1 MFDIGNIGASV
12 TVIVSILRQPFSV
25 YSWLMFVSLFAG
37 PAAAFAQSASGC
49 STFPAER
56 VSLAPGQPSS
66 HTIGAVP
73 LPTGA
78 KLLMRMAADGEGA
91 GQGGITVSEGGETEV
106 PVIAGAAP
114 QETLFTVPQDGF
126 YALEFHSDGTAPLTF
141 EVQCE
146 TVAASFSP
154 SASPEAFVN
163 RRTGRLLAET
173 PAQIN
178 LGRRGNKPDTLDK
191 AIKHTV
197 ILDDEGQPTR
207 LSVATSLQ
215 NLAAAE
221 GRELADSKFDFWVEG
236 RVSQFKQK
244 FNDNGIRYK
253 AEGSAGAVN
262 LGADYLVKP
271 GLLIGAL
278 AQFDQYR
285 EDYDAFSTTSS
296 SQGVLFGPYA
306 SYRIASGLVLDAQV
320 AWGDSGNTSEL
331 PDGTQVD
338 FETERQLLRGRL
350 TGTRQLLGL
359 QFTPTAALSV
369 IEDRFANPEEFTE
382 ESGSFSGHLGLGST
396 VSYRFNL
403 DDGSFVQPKAGLSTG
418 WTLES
423 LDAFAIDD
431 GKFSNTA
438 GAKAEAGVTLGT
450 VDGVSIQA
458 GGAIEGIG
466 QSDYSAWNGRVSLT
480 APLN

>member
-1 MFDIGNIGASV
+1 LSDIGNIGASV
-12 TVIVSILRQPFSV
+12 TVIVSILRQPISIC
-25 YSWLMFVSLFAG
+25 SWGVFVSLFAG
-37 PAAAFAQSASGC
+37 SASALAQSTSGC
-49 STFPAER
+49 STLSAER
-56 VSLAPGQPSS
+56 VSLAQGQPSS
-66 HTIGAVP
+66 HTTGAVP
-73 LPTGA
+73 LLTGA
-78 KLLMRMAADGEGA
+78 KLRMRMVADGESA
-91 GQGGITVSEGGETEV
+91 GQGDIAISESGETEA
-106 PVIAGAAP
+106 PLIAGAAP
-114 QETLFTVPQDGF
+114 QETLFVVPQDGL
-126 YALEFHSDGTAPLTF
+126 YALEFRSDGAAPLTF

-146 TVAASFSP
+146 TAAASFSP

-191 AIKHTV
+191 AIKHKV
-197 ILDDEGQPTR
+197 ILDDEGQPTK

-221 GRELADSKFDFWVEG
+221 GRNLADSKFDLWVEG
-236 RVSQFKQK
+236 RVSQFEQK
-244 FNDNGIRYK
+244 FNDSGIRNK
-253 AEGSAGAVN
+253 AEGNAGAVN

-285 EDYDAFSTTSS
+285 EDYDAFNTTSS

-306 SYRIASGLVLDAQV
+306 SYRVTPGLVLDAQV
-320 AWGDSGNTSEL
+320 AWGDSDNMSEL
-331 PDGTQVD
+331 PDGTQVN

-369 IEDRFANPEEFTE
+369 IEDRFANPEAFPK
-382 ESGSFSGHLGLGST
+382 ESGSFSGHLGLGSS
-396 VSYRFNL
+396 VSYRFKL

-423 LDAFAIDD
+423 LDAFTMDD
-431 GKFSNTA
+431 GNFSNTA
-438 GAKAEAGVTLGT
+438 GAKAEAGVTIGT